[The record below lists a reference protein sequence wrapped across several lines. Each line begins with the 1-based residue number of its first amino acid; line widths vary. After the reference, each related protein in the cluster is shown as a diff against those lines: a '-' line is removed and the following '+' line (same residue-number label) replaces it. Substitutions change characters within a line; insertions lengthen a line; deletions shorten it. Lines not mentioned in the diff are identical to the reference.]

1 MTMPILCAG
10 SYITVDRSALHPKLA
25 AQLTADGVDLD
36 RMLSFLEDLNAGRY
50 DSADLPAAAGVPSLD
65 HPSIFDRRSGIGLR
79 ISRVHAVRKLAG
91 FAFPLSLLDDCEADG
106 DDVIITPEKLET
118 IGIRLYGKTAFGVLN
133 GGSASSYADHKKNSA
148 LNSAA
153 WKRYQSVF
161 SDMELLCHGK
171 PKGITPSFI
180 HPDGSPGWSFLE
192 MKLRAVALERLRYE
206 RVTGL
211 PAAGALPFFQMT
223 SVMTDAAI
231 SAALQDYASSPLLNF
246 PGAAPVMVRSAMQ
259 RMMAAVSHSS
269 EGAPRRIFDRAYGN
283 EHCGIAMPG
292 GHGQNFEVL
301 GPLYRSLRE
310 EGYKYVWL
318 GNIDNMGYTP
328 DPVSLA
334 VLAIKGADAAFEES
348 VRTEMDVKG
357 GILVC
362 DNRGRLTAG
371 DIGPMV
377 STEQMLAYEAE
388 GNTVL
393 FNCGIGLFDL
403 DVLVPRL
410 DRIPFEL
417 PLRITD
423 QDKDA
428 GRYAQAE
435 QITWEVIGLLD
446 NPLFF
451 AVEKS
456 SRFLAAKML
465 METIMTS
472 IPAEPEMGAF
482 AAVSRT
488 LHTGLNTLMST
499 AYGLELR
506 GDRWFPAEKK

>member
-1 MTMPILCAG
+1 M
-10 SYITVDRSALHPKLA
+10 DRSAVHPKLA
-25 AQLTADGVDLD
+25 AQLTAEGVDLD
-36 RMLSFLEDLNAGRY
+36 RLLSFLEDLNAGRY
-50 DSADLPAAAGVPSLD
+50 DSADLPAATGVPSLD
-65 HPSIFDRRSGIGLR
+65 HPSIFDRRLDR
-79 ISRVHAVRKLAG
+79 AVRVPRVQAIQRLE
-91 FAFPLSLLDDCEADG
+91 SLNLPVSILDDCEADRE
-106 DDVIITPEKLET
+106 DVIISPEKLET
-118 IGIRLYGKTAFGVLN
+118 IGIQLYGKTAFGVLN

-161 SDMELLCHGK
+161 SDMELLCQGK
-171 PKGITPSFI
+171 PKGITPAFI

-206 RVTGL
+206 RETGS
-211 PAAGALPFFQMT
+211 PAVGALPFFQMT
-223 SVMTDAAI
+223 SVLTDAAI
-231 SAALQDYASSPLLNF
+231 STALKDYVSSPLLDF
-246 PGAAPVMVRSAMQ
+246 PDAAPVAVRSAMQ
-259 RMMAAVSHSS
+259 RMMAAISHSS
-269 EGAPRRIFDRAYGN
+269 EGVPRRIFDRAYGN

-301 GPLYRSLRE
+301 GPLYRSLRD
-310 EGYKYVWL
+310 EGYRYIWL

-403 DVLVPRL
+403 EVLVPRL

-472 IPAEPEMGAF
+472 IPAGPEMGEF
-482 AAVSRT
+482 AAVSHA
-488 LHTGLNTLMST
+488 LHTGLNTLMCT

-506 GDRWFPAEKK
+506 GDRWFPVGKK